1 MAVQEPALA
10 KIEAPKGPEPR
21 NQEPPRLNNPVAV
34 QDPAFAKIEAPKGPE
49 LRGCVDYNFGG
60 ISDQLVIAPNP
71 LGQNPLENPERDYTI
86 SFWIKTKMQ
95 FIGWEDY

>member
-10 KIEAPKGPEPR
+10 KIVAPKGPEPR

-34 QDPAFAKIEAPKGPE
+34 EEPALAKIEAPKGHEP
-49 LRGCVDYNFGG
+49 RGCVDYNFGG

-71 LGQNPLENPERDYTI
+71 IGERDYTI
-86 SFWIKTKMQ
+86 SFWIKTKM
-95 FIGWEDY
+95 